1 MKIGYLVFN
10 LDGMGGT
17 SRSAITQANAL
28 AGDHRVTL
36 LSVTRSGERP
46 HYEIDDRI
54 EVRYLV
60 DVREGHDPSVPGVE
74 LSPVAGPGPA
84 RARVAAGARA
94 LGRPVHRAL
103 RRRPRARAA
112 AASKLDV
119 LVTVTPGLLAAAI
132 QLLPPEPVVVHQEH
146 RSTSDRSSGLEPL
159 LNFAPRADVVAVFT
173 PAMADWVREQLGDSA
188 PDDRDRAE
196 PAAARLHPALAAR
209 QPADRG
215 RRPAGQREAVRAA

>member
-1 MKIGYLVFN
+1 MRIGYLVFN

-60 DVREGHDPSVPGVE
+60 DVREGQR
-74 LSPVAGPGPA
+74 PVRPRRGALARAGPGPCTSA
-84 RARVAAGARA
+84 SRCWCPSAGTASSPRCA
-94 LGRPVHRAL
+94 SG
-103 RRRPRARAA
+103 PRAALCDVGLEHVLPRL
-112 AASKLDV
+112 KLDV

-188 PDDRDRAE
+188 PTIAIVPNPCRSASRHA
-196 PAAARLHPALAAR
+196 PGSTTR
-209 QPADRG
+209 
-215 RRPAGQREAVRAA
+215 